1 MVASLAIGGVVMQ
14 HKRRKVGGAVGEV
27 GGAVP
32 LMYSTTGLEIGK
44 GLKLFLHLARKLTTP
59 DPLPE
64 FTGSMILFV
73 AAFAPH
79 KALVRRFLKLAGEGV
94 QDTEDTEDVA
104 EKREEVGETF
114 GAE

>member
-14 HKRRKVGGAVGEV
+14 HKRRKVGGGVGEV

-32 LMYSTTGLEIGK
+32 LMYSATIGNRERIETV
-44 GLKLFLHLARKLTTP
+44 FTLARKLTTP

-79 KALVRRFLKLAGEGV
+79 KALVRRFLKRRGEGV